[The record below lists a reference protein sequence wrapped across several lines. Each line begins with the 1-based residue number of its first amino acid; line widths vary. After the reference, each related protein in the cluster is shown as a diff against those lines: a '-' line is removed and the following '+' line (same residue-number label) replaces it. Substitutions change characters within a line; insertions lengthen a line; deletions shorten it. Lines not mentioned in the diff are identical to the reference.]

1 MTERAKP
8 NGIGRLRE
16 HALHAA
22 LCEWCAQPGDAFEVD
37 VEGYRI
43 DVVRG
48 EQFIEVQTGNFS
60 GLRGKLARLLPEHPV
75 TVVYPVALVRWIVR
89 LPVEA
94 GAPVTRRRSPR
105 KGRATDLFDELVR
118 IAPLAAHPHLRLQ
131 VVYTHEEELRRDDGR
146 GSWRRK
152 GVSIVDRRL
161 LEVVDTRS
169 FATVDDYAA
178 LLPQD
183 AGEFTS
189 RDLARALAI
198 RLPQARRM
206 AYCLHALG
214 ALEQA
219 GKRGRERLWLRAAP

>member
-1 MTERAKP
+1 MTERRP

-37 VEGYRI
+37 VEGYCI

-48 EQFIEVQTGNFS
+48 EQLIEVQTGNF
-60 GLRGKLARLLPEHPV
+60 GALRPKLARLLTEHPV
-75 TVVYPVALVRWIVR
+75 MLVYPVALVRWIVR
-89 LPVEA
+89 LPAEA
-94 GAPVTRRRSPR
+94 GGPVARRRSPR
-105 KGRATDLFDELVR
+105 KGRVTDLFDELVR
-118 IAPLAAHPHLRLQ
+118 IAPLAAHPHLQLQ
-131 VVYTHEEELRRDDGR
+131 VVYTHEEELRRDDGQ

-161 LEVVDTRS
+161 LDVVESRV
-169 FATVDDYAA
+169 FASVADYAA
-178 LLPQD
+178 LLP
-183 AGEFTS
+183 AEATEFTC
-189 RDLARALAI
+189 RELAQALAI

-206 AYCLHALG
+206 AYCLHAMG

-219 GKRGRERLWLRAAP
+219 GKRGRERVWQRATH